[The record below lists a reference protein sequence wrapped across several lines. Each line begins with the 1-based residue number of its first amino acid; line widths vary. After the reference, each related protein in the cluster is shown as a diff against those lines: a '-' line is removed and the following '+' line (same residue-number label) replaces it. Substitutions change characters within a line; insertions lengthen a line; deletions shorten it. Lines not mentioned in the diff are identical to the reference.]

1 MFTLKYC
8 NVNYISDIGASEIKL
23 APLSVD
29 ETQILKGNNFNF
41 SCLI

>member
-8 NVNYISDIGASEIKL
+8 YVNYTSDIGTSEIKQ

-29 ETQILKGNNFNF
+29 ETQILKGNK
-41 SCLI
+41 